1 MIKLVASL
9 FHSLSNISF
18 CSPSHSLPVSK
29 TVSFC
34 RQIVRLR
41 DTIITRPP
49 PKRIQ
54 IAKDC
59 DGSRYVG
66 LVKMETV
73 ANSRC
78 FVPFFDLPHY
88 ISSLL
93 PRALSLRFLLFIS
106 FLWAYWIIKF
116 HFMRFLPALWWA
128 WLCQRNVYATK
139 VNERR
144 QYEKRI
150 SRLYLQ
156 HSLTYSLT
164 EITGWMPNW
173 NRYASCNLRSDQR
186 DARWQ
191 QNAVKEYVNFHRMH
205 TIKLKFIEIFVDNFA
220 GFVGATEIKD
230 KDNWMN
236 L

>member
-9 FHSLSNISF
+9 FHSLSSISL

-34 RQIVRLR
+34 RQIVRLK
-41 DTIITRPP
+41 DTTITRPP

-54 IAKDC
+54 IAKD
-59 DGSRYVG
+59 GSRYVS

-93 PRALSLRFLLFIS
+93 PCALSLRFLLFIS

-116 HFMRFLPALWWA
+116 HFIRFLPALWWA

-144 QYEKRI
+144 QYKNEFLAFI
-150 SRLYLQ
+150 YSI
-156 HSLTYSLT
+156 HSLTHSPKLQT
-164 EITGWMPNW
+164 ECLIGIVTLPAIYDLINGMRDDNRMP
-173 NRYASCNLRSDQR
+173 
-186 DARWQ
+186 
-191 QNAVKEYVNFHRMH
+191 
-205 TIKLKFIEIFVDNFA
+205 LKNMSIS
-220 GFVGATEIKD
+220 TECTP
-230 KDNWMN
+230 
-236 L
+236 